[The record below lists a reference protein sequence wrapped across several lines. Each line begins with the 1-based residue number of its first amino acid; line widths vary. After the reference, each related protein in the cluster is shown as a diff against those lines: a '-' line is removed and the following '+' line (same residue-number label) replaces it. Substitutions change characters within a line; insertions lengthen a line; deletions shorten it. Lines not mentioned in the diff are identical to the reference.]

1 MNKLK
6 FHNPELQKAYK
17 ECKPTLDKLY
27 RKRKLQKNQAY
38 ITIGEKNA
46 WCPQLQELIEVVTG
60 RDTKE
65 NECIYFEK
73 RGNAVRV
80 IFDYTPMAD

>member
-6 FHNPELQKAYK
+6 FHNPELQKSYE
-17 ECKPTLDKLY
+17 ECKPNLDKLY

-38 ITIGEKNA
+38 ITIGEKNS
-46 WCPQLQELIEVVTG
+46 WCQQLQELIEIVTG

-73 RGNAVRV
+73 RGNKVRV
-80 IFDYTPMAD
+80 IFDFTPIAG